1 MRHFVWVEGLPG
13 AGKTSTIY
21 RLMEIFGERAVAI
34 PSVDLK
40 TLFSKPPGFSPFRF
54 GNPSSSAQAFLEIA
68 RRRTLSELDALPE
81 YVFVERSWISVE
93 VFQLVAHRLYG
104 EPLLD
109 DGLFCQ
115 WQSIKLKA
123 KEMTLV
129 LETDPMV
136 SMTRDQ
142 EAVTTYWSDQ
152 QFVKEVHYEYLQ
164 LLERDKSIHHIDARA
179 TPEKVLDLCLHCI
192 S

>member
-1 MRHFVWVEGLPG
+1 MRYFVWFEGLPG
-13 AGKTSTIY
+13 AGKSSTIHK
-21 RLMEIFGERAVAI
+21 LTEIFGERAVAI

-40 TLFSKPPGFSPFRF
+40 TLFSKAPGFSPFGF

-68 RRRTLSELDALPE
+68 RRQTLSELDALPE
-81 YVFVERSWISVE
+81 YVFVERSWISIE

-104 EPLLD
+104 ESLLD
-109 DGLFCQ
+109 DGLYGQ
-115 WQSIKLKA
+115 WQSISLEG
-123 KEMTLV
+123 KEITLV
-129 LETDPMV
+129 LEMDPMI

-142 EAVTTYWSDQ
+142 EAVTTYWSDRH
-152 QFVKEVHYEYLQ
+152 FVKEAHYEYLQ

-179 TPEKVLDLCLHCI
+179 TPEKVLDLCLRCI

>member
-1 MRHFVWVEGLPG
+1 MRRFVWVEGLPG
-13 AGKTSTIY
+13 AGKSSTIY
-21 RLMEIFGERAVAI
+21 KLTEIFGERAIAI

-54 GNPSSSAQAFLEIA
+54 GNPSSNGQAFLEIA

-93 VFQLVAHRLYG
+93 IFQLVAHRLYG
-104 EPLLD
+104 ESLLD
-109 DGLFCQ
+109 EGLFCQ
-115 WQSIKLKA
+115 WQSIKLEA

-142 EAVTTYWSDQ
+142 EAVTTYWSDRN
-152 QFVKEVHYEYLQ
+152 FVKEVHCEYLQ
-164 LLERDKSIHHIDARA
+164 LLERDKSIYHIDARA
-179 TPEKVLDLCLHCI
+179 TPEKVLDLCLRCI